1 MSQSRVNLATA
12 KRELAERKDEANLC
26 MVELK
31 HAQEVMA
38 AGGTG
43 PKVLSVSK
51 REREGVKQRRGER
64 ERERGKERSL
74 RPHRCVASARALARR
89 HSQQSFFTIGFFAYL
104 WGSQPS
110 GPWLLC
116 GGVFAC
122 PPTCLVSGHGVRVSG
137 ACWLVLLAHTGAGK
151 AAASKIPHK
160 VKIMK

>member
-51 REREGVKQRRGER
+51 RERGRQAEKGRTGER
-64 ERERGKERSL
+64 EREREEFTASSL
-74 RPHRCVASARALARR
+74 CRFSSR
-89 HSQQSFFTIGFFAYL
+89 IG
-104 WGSQPS
+104 P
-110 GPWLLC
+110 
-116 GGVFAC
+116 
-122 PPTCLVSGHGVRVSG
+122 
-137 ACWLVLLAHTGAGK
+137 
-151 AAASKIPHK
+151 
-160 VKIMK
+160 